1 MLLRNSK
8 SSTLHIWF
16 SSRFFSLQVKLRF
29 EMILDWLFS
38 STSFRM
44 ITVFGPAKRKRSRVR
59 LILTPLALECNDLDL
74 KLPYIDSHFN
84 VSKFYQLFFLK
95 RGNHGKIVYMC
106 SCTYAADV
114 VD

>member
-16 SSRFFSLQVKLRF
+16 SSRFFSLQFKLRF

-84 VSKFYQLFFLK
+84 VS
-95 RGNHGKIVYMC
+95 
-106 SCTYAADV
+106 
-114 VD
+114 